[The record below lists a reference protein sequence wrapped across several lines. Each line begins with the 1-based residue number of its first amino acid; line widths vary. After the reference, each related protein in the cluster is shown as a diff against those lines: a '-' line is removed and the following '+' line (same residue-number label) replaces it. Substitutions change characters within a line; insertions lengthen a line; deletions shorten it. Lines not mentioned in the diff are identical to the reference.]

1 MKKINQTSVFALSA
15 LSAALISHTATVY
28 ASDIEI
34 YKAPT
39 QGGAYLMMV
48 LDFSTSMRGSS
59 PVKSDFFNGRNC
71 SSESKTVSTSWN
83 GSPHSFSGTYCW
95 VKESQTK
102 EYKTNQVKTVTTVV
116 YKRSSNSNSAWYEA
130 SRSQKS
136 RDTLTDSM
144 TTTDVNIYS
153 NLSDA
158 LQKKIDKSCVISD
171 INTDLS
177 DSETSESE
185 GSYYDAKSSGGW
197 NSYVNER
204 KRDITTI
211 TWNSRTTE
219 EGKKY
224 SCPDRVTMLK
234 KSLYDLIAG
243 NSKVDDQTT
252 SITPLG
258 DTASIGFTRF
268 PNPSVT
274 RTPLVLNKANRTTL
288 LEEIT
293 GYSNSSGT
301 PIAHAYATGA
311 AGLMANMPTGSEAA
325 CAGYGVYFLT
335 DGEPWSDSTSSARTA
350 INGYLSTSTTST
362 NCGSSWPCVTTIA
375 EKLKLKQNT
384 KNIEIKTAVVGFGNE
399 FSFGA
404 ATYDPATTYKYSGS
418 GPIAGD
424 QTDLRNLFSAGS
436 NALEAAKASVIGG
449 GGWYS
454 AANTTDVVKSVKD
467 FVDSVTVAIPAITTG
482 TATIPQDSLNTI
494 AVQPYAYFPQFK
506 PQPSETFQLWSGN
519 LKKYKVVNSILEDKD
534 GLKVFNDTN
543 GQLNTATK
551 DLWVKNIASS
561 ETELLAFGGM
571 LSKLKLKGTTVNGFN
586 RKVLTNSDT
595 TLNTVTESFIKTN
608 LTNRKYLLGLLGYD
622 LTLTELNAIT
632 NTTSLTTLSP
642 SKTLRNIGAIMH
654 STPILLTQEG
664 KVTQG
669 SNVDTTARKD
679 YLLFGTTQGALHVV
693 KAGAESDTGNSYTG
707 GEEEFVFVP
716 QETLSNQPL
725 ALLNEKESGT
735 NGMSQ
740 LYYGVDGPWV
750 AHTEYVYNSTDDKF
764 YVKDGDRLG
773 KQWVYGG
780 MRMGGRS
787 YYALDLTD
795 ISSPTIKFRIDP
807 TSSKVYTSAKKED
820 GTNITSYSYSHL
832 AKMGQSWS
840 KPVITNVQWEGKRR
854 LVMFVG
860 GGYDSGYETFNYDQ
874 TSGVGAGVFMF
885 DANTGEPLWSTYES
899 ATKGDGDDLKY
910 SIVSQIKTIDRDGD
924 GDVDHLYFGDL
935 GGQVFRVDLNSSHPV
950 LNISSTATPSQ
961 QASAIAASKASFAN
975 NIIRILDVHKANGL
989 SPRFYEAPGFSV
1001 YNGTNGIYAVVSIGS
1016 GNRSN
1021 PLLGKIVNNN
1031 YIVSG
1036 ETAALNASL
1045 PNDAIYN
1052 LFDTDVVKK
1061 DIPSTYTYVLRDTTP
1076 SALAIVNDT
1085 NRELGVKPT
1094 ATTSNPNPQPAN
1106 KIDFTGKKGWYYEFT
1121 SSTGRKA
1128 VEKVQGDIIVVDND
1142 LYVTTFDAEA
1152 VGTTEACGAGI
1163 YGGSEAHRFCMPYGQ
1178 CPNGETVA
1186 QNTLNLGKGILGIT
1200 LGGGTDGSA
1209 NTRSIVAPINSRNPA
1224 SNKLLAALYK
1234 SEIKLTPLSWYEKN

>member
-1 MKKINQTSVFALSA
+1 MKKIKHSALFTLSA
-15 LSAALISHTATVY
+15 LSAALLCQTATSY

-39 QGGAYLMMV
+39 TGGAHLMLV
-48 LDFSTSMRGSS
+48 LDESASMAHGELSQTPITNDYKIGNTNWCQSS
-59 PVKSDFFNGRNC
+59 LSNPRTDRDYYFDETHNEVFTKLDGTTLSYSYTGRYCLVDKLIVNNLSSAVDKQTIINGCELLTGHTKKITGVEEKSGRN
-71 SSESKTVSTSWN
+71 
-83 GSPHSFSGTYCW
+83 
-95 VKESQTK
+95 
-102 EYKTNQVKTVTTVV
+102 TVV
-116 YKRSSNSNSAWYEA
+116 NIRTKDVPARDVYKC
-130 SRSQKS
+130 
-136 RDTLTDSM
+136 
-144 TTTDVNIYS
+144 
-153 NLSDA
+153 SD
-158 LQKKIDKSCVISD
+158 
-171 INTDLS
+171 
-177 DSETSESE
+177 
-185 GSYYDAKSSGGW
+185 
-197 NSYVNER
+197 R
-204 KRDITTI
+204 
-211 TWNSRTTE
+211 RTA
-219 EGKKY
+219 
-224 SCPDRVTMLK
+224 LK
-234 KSLYDLIAG
+234 KSIATLIG
-243 NSKVDDQTT
+243 NRNYLPDTT
-252 SITPLG
+252 I
-258 DTASIGFTRF
+258 IGMTVF
-268 PNPSVT
+268 PNPKVLKA
-274 RTPLVLNKANRTTL
+274 PVVLNDAGRIAILAEVDKFGAGSSTPIAQGYSYGATKL
-288 LEEIT
+288 LENI
-293 GYSNSSGT
+293 SSGT
-301 PIAHAYATGA
+301 
-311 AGLMANMPTGSEAA
+311 AA

-335 DGEPWSDSTSSARTA
+335 DGEPRSDIFTGDSGA
-350 INGYLSTSTTST
+350 ISNTNLNKYLSTGYKLTNVSSGGRNPTTT
-362 NCGSSWPCVTTIA
+362 GNCTDSWACTQTA
-375 EKLKLKQNT
+375 AGFLFNKKHSQNV
-384 KNIEIKTAVVGFGNE
+384 EVKTAIVGFGSE
-399 FSFGA
+399 FSFKDALGNRILYTENLTEDEA
-404 ATYDPATTYKYSGS
+404 AALFTGTYQKAAARAAVSGK
-418 GPIAGD
+418 GGW
-424 QTDLRNLFSAGS
+424 FSAD
-436 NALEAAKASVIGG
+436 NTADIVNSVQ
-449 GGWYS
+449 
-454 AANTTDVVKSVKD
+454 N
-467 FVDSVTVAIPAITTG
+467 FVNSIKVPIPAITTG
-482 TATIPQDSLNTI
+482 TATIPQDSLNAV

-519 LKKYKVVNSILEDKD
+519 LKKFKVVNSVLEDKD

-551 DLWVKNIASS
+551 DLWVKDIASS
-561 ETELLAFGGM
+561 ETELLALGGM
-571 LSKLKLKGTTVNGFN
+571 LSKLKLKGTATGFN
-586 RKVLTNSDT
+586 RKVYTNTNSTISPIVDE
-595 TLNTVTESFIKTN
+595 NFIKAN
-608 LTNRKYLLGLLGYD
+608 LGTRKYLLGLLGYD
-622 LTLTELNAIT
+622 LTETDLNAIT
-632 NTTSLTTLSP
+632 NTTHLTTLSP

-664 KVTQG
+664 KVTSSSG
-669 SNVDTTARKD
+669 IDTTARKD

-693 KAGAESDTGNSYTG
+693 RAGTESDTGTSYNG

-716 QETLSNQPL
+716 EETLTNQPR
-725 ALLNEKESGT
+725 ALLNENESGT
-735 NGMSQ
+735 NGMNQ

-750 AHTEYVYNSTDDKF
+750 AHTEYVYNSTNDKF
-764 YVKDGDRLG
+764 YVKDDTKLG

-795 ISSPTIKFRIDP
+795 MSVPTIKFRIDP
-807 TSSKVYTSAKKED
+807 TTSTVYTSAKKQD
-820 GTNITSYSYSHL
+820 GTNITPYSYSHL
-832 AKMGQSWS
+832 AKMGESWS

-860 GGYDSGYETFNYDQ
+860 GGYDRTGGSDGKGYETFNYDQ

-975 NIIRILDVHKANGL
+975 NIIRILDVHKPNGL
-989 SPRFYEAPGFSV
+989 SPRFYEVPGFSI
-1001 YNGTNGIYAVVSIGS
+1001 YNGTSGIYAVVSIGS